1 MLFATYQSIET
12 IEKIDENKIE
22 PYSIWAVPA
31 TNLDNLFLSL
41 FCCAPNR
48 MEALIFFESDQFL
61 RIDKIKWYQAIMD
74 SEPWSAHN
82 PKNYISEDTDDLH
95 SEFLVETI
103 TLEQVK
109 MFIPIVEIGETPD
122 ILGEYRGV
130 KIDQK
135 VENYLMGLSINIIDK
150 IGFPIEEN
158 MAFGMEQEYA
168 EYRCM
173 MQPKKIAF
181 EMVYL
186 PIAFHLLTATGGS
199 VTLNIHYLANM
210 LAYNAEKFFRLND
223 KFTMW
228 SYNDCSLEGFDTITS
243 EMEHYI
249 IDNEKIVQRLVVG
262 PKIERNE
269 PCPCGSGKK
278 YKKCH
283 GFWLN

>member
-12 IEKIDENKIE
+12 IEKIDKNQIE
-22 PYSIWAVPA
+22 PYSIWAVPV
-31 TNLDNLFLSL
+31 TNLHELFLAL

-48 MEALIFFESDQFL
+48 IETLVFFESDQFL

-74 SEPWSAHN
+74 GESWSAHN
-82 PKNYISEDTDDLH
+82 PKDHISEDADDLH

-103 TLEQVK
+103 KPKQIK
-109 MFIPIVEIGETPD
+109 MLVPIVEIGEAPD
-122 ILGEYRGV
+122 ILEYRGV
-130 KIDQK
+130 QMGQSI
-135 VENYLMGLSINIIDK
+135 ENYLMELAMAIIEK
-150 IGFPIEEN
+150 IHLPVKEN
-158 MAFGMEQEYA
+158 MAFGMDREYA

-173 MQPKKIAF
+173 MQPKKVAF

-186 PIAFHLLTATGGS
+186 PIAFYLLTTTGDS
-199 VTLNIHYLANM
+199 VTLNVRYLANM
-210 LAYNAEKFFRLND
+210 ISYNAEILLRLNN
-223 KFTMW
+223 KFTIW
-228 SYNDCSLEGFDTITS
+228 SYDNCSLEGFDTIIA

-249 IDNEKIVQRLVVG
+249 INNEKIVERLIAG

-283 GFWLN
+283 GFWIK